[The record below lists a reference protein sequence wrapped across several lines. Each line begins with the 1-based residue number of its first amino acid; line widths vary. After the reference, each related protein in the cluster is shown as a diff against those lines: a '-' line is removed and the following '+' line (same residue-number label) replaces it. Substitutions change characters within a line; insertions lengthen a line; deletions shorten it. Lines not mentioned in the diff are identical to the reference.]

1 MRLSGQFQAKQ
12 TAFTPLEIFV
22 HIKMLPLLFSVCLIL
37 FHWLI
42 FAYECFFYTKN
53 KTFSEK
59 KKKKKSRLEIVL
71 ITSLYY
77 TTNVIYSR
85 VVRQT

>member
-53 KTFSEK
+53 KTFSK
-59 KKKKKSRLEIVL
+59 KKKEKSRLEIVL

>member
-53 KTFSEK
+53 KTFSK
-59 KKKKKSRLEIVL
+59 KKKKKIRLEIVL
-71 ITSLYY
+71 ITTLYY

>member
-53 KTFSEK
+53 KTFSKK

-71 ITSLYY
+71 ITTLYY

-85 VVRQT
+85 VVRQK

>member
-53 KTFSEK
+53 KTFS

>member
-42 FAYECFFYTKN
+42 FAYECFFYTKK
-53 KTFSEK
+53 KTFSK

>member
-53 KTFSEK
+53 LFE

>member
-12 TAFTPLEIFV
+12 MAFTLLEIFV

-53 KTFSEK
+53 KTFSKK

>member
-1 MRLSGQFQAKQ
+1 MRLSEQFQAKQ

-53 KTFSEK
+53 KTFSK
-59 KKKKKSRLEIVL
+59 KKKKKKAELKLS
-71 ITSLYY
+71 
-77 TTNVIYSR
+77 
-85 VVRQT
+85 

>member
-12 TAFTPLEIFV
+12 MAFTPLEIFV

-53 KTFSEK
+53 KTFS
-59 KKKKKSRLEIVL
+59 KKKKSRLEIVL

>member
-53 KTFSEK
+53 KTFS
-59 KKKKKSRLEIVL
+59 KKKKSRLEIVL